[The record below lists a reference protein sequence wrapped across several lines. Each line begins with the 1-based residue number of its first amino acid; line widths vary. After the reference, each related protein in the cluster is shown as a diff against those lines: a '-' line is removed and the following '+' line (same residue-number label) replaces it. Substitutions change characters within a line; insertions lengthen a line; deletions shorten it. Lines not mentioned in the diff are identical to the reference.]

1 MTATLEIDPA
11 KVEEQTLKLM
21 GYFGGAVTSMM
32 IWLGDELG
40 LYRAMAGAG
49 PLTSERL
56 AEKTALSE
64 RWLREWLSQQAAAGI
79 LGYRDGAFE
88 LSPETALLLADESTP
103 ASAIGFLASLPDMLE
118 VSRGLPECFRT
129 GLGRKYDEHGAA
141 MAAGMQRGTAPL
153 TAVFVDMA
161 IPALEGVGA
170 RLEAGAKVADIGC
183 GAGGRM
189 IALAQRY
196 PNSAFHRYDISEHAL
211 ALARENAAAA
221 NASNVSF
228 HNPDHEPIPADASF
242 DLVTFGDVVHDL
254 ARPDIVL
261 ATARRALKPDGTML
275 VIDVAAGETLEENL
289 QNPMA
294 PMFFGI
300 SQLIC
305 MSSSLSEEGG
315 AGIGTLG
322 LSPSRLRALCE
333 GAGFTRFRTSDVA
346 DVMNAYYEVR
356 P

>member
-1 MTATLEIDPA
+1 MTATLEIDHA

-21 GYFGGAVTSMM
+21 GYFGGAVTSVM

-64 RWLREWLSQQAAAGI
+64 RWLREWLSQQAAAGV

-118 VSRGLPECFRT
+118 VSRSLPECFKT
-129 GLGRKYDEHGAA
+129 GRGRKYDEHGAA
-141 MAAGMQRGTAPL
+141 IAAGMQRGTAPL
-153 TAVFVDMA
+153 TSLFVEMA
-161 IPALEGVGA
+161 IPALAGMPE

-183 GAGGRM
+183 GAGGRL
-189 IALAQRY
+189 IALALRY
-196 PNSAFHRYDISEHAL
+196 PASRFHGYDISEHAL
-211 ALARENAAAA
+211 ELARANAAAA
-221 NASNVSF
+221 GASNVGF
-228 HNPDHEPIPADASF
+228 HNPETDPIPADASF

-254 ARPDIVL
+254 ALPDLVL
-261 ATARRALKPDGTML
+261 RGARQALKPDGTML

-294 PMFFGI
+294 PLFFGV

-315 AGIGTLG
+315 AGLGTLG

-346 DVMNAYYEVR
+346 DPMNAYYEIK